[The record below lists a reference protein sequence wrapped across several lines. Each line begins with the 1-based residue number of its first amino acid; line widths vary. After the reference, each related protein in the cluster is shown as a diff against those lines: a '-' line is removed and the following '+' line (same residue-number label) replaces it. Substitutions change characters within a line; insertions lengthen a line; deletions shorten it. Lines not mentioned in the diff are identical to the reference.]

1 MTMRTSFFGR
11 APWRAPRMAVMLV
24 ALGSLAVAL
33 GCARRETSHGAG
45 DGHGHAKESSDAGRV
60 DTQGQKMCAE
70 HGVPEHE
77 CGICKPDNVKRLT
90 PGQGMKVRLASAES
104 AALVGV
110 ATATPTVGPI
120 ADGIDCYAEINFD
133 QSRLAQV
140 VAPVGGILQGVDVDL
155 GDRVRERQPLARI
168 WSAAI
173 AEAMAKAVLTHQ
185 TLERE
190 RRLRAER
197 VTAEKDLQEAEA
209 AHRAACQQART
220 LGFSEA
226 DVETMRS
233 SPNDVVYL
241 AVRAPFAGEIVER
254 AAVRGALVEAG
265 KSLFTLVD
273 RSTVWAML
281 NIPEAA
287 LARVRVGQRVEL
299 RADSLPGRV
308 FFGKLTWIG
317 AGLDERTR
325 MAQARAEVPNPDGL
339 LRDKMFAQARILTRN
354 GAKALLVPPSAL
366 QRVEDKRIAFVR
378 LADDLYE
385 ARAVTTG
392 SRHGDQMEVT
402 AGLSES
408 DQVVVAGGFALK
420 SQLLISRLGAG
431 CADD

>member
-1 MTMRTSFFGR
+1 MTVSKSRFGR
-11 APWRAPRMAVMLV
+11 VPGRVSRLAVTLV
-24 ALGSLAVAL
+24 VLGSLPVAL
-33 GCARRETSHGAG
+33 GCASREASEGAG
-45 DGHGHAKESSDAGRV
+45 DGRGHAQAPSETERV
-60 DTQGQKMCAE
+60 DTRERAICAE

-77 CGICKPDNVKRLT
+77 CGICRPDNVRRLK
-90 PGQGMKVRLASAES
+90 PGQGVKVRLASAES

-120 ADGIDCYAEINFD
+120 ADGIDCYAEIGFD

-140 VAPVGGILQGVDVDL
+140 VAPVGGILHGVDADL
-155 GDRVRERQPLARI
+155 GDRVPERRTLARI

-190 RRLRAER
+190 GRLRADR
-197 VTAEKDLQEAEA
+197 VTSERDLQEAEA

-220 LGFSEA
+220 LGFSEE
-226 DVETMRS
+226 DVETMRVR
-233 SPNDVVYL
+233 PNEVVYL

-265 KSLFTLVD
+265 KSLFTLAD
-273 RSTVWAML
+273 RSSMWAML
-281 NIPEAA
+281 NIPEGA

-308 FFGKLTWIG
+308 FSGRLTWIA
-317 AGLDERTR
+317 AGIDERTR
-325 MAQARAEVPNPDGL
+325 MAQARAEVPNPGGV

-354 GAKALLVPPSAL
+354 GARAVLVPPSAL
-366 QRVEDKRIAFVR
+366 QRVEDTRIAFVR

-392 SRHGDQMEVT
+392 ARHGDQTEVT
-402 AGLSES
+402 AGLSGSER
-408 DQVVVAGGFALK
+408 VVVAGGFALK